1 MTKEDD
7 ALRDAPSDAVE
18 ALMDR
23 FIASGF
29 GFMGLSGVKNARDL
43 GGMPTSDGRVV
54 RAGRLIRSGEL
65 SGARSEDIRRL
76 KDLGLSA
83 VVDLRTEGERE
94 SHPDPAGR
102 LPATSFEFLPV
113 ISSGAAGITRNMGL
127 RDLMRLAKSYER
139 GAEGQVSRLYVEIV
153 TSKEGVDGYRR
164 FFDVVM
170 GVGELDGPHAVLWHC
185 TAGKDRT
192 GLAAAFLERALGVP
206 MEMVTQDYLASNF
219 YTQPAWSK
227 AVLAVGRHH
236 LLPKGLAMMA
246 HVLYSVEQESLEAAF
261 GAIDK
266 QWGGFDAFLEKELA
280 MGPERVERLRDLY
293 LVEP

>member
-1 MTKEDD
+1 MTKTEG

-23 FIASGF
+23 FIASDF

-43 GGMPTSDGRVV
+43 GGMPTEDGRVV
-54 RAGRLIRSGEL
+54 RPGRLIRSGEL
-65 SGARSEDIRRL
+65 SGARPDDIRRL

-83 VVDLRTEGERE
+83 VVDLRTEGERA
-94 SHPDPAGR
+94 SHPDPAGK

-113 ISSGAAGITRNMGL
+113 ISSGAAGITRDMRP
-127 RDLMRLAKSYER
+127 RDLVRLAKTYEH

-153 TSKEGVDGYRR
+153 TSDEGVDGYRR

-170 GVGELDGPHAVLWHC
+170 GVGGFSGPHAVLWHC

-206 MEMVTQDYLASNF
+206 MEMVVQDYLASNF
-219 YTQPAWSK
+219 HTQPAWSK
-227 AVLAVGRHH
+227 AVLAMGRRHM
-236 LLPKGLAMMA
+236 LPKGLAMMA

-261 GAIDK
+261 DAIDQK
-266 QWGGFDAFLEKELA
+266 WGDFDAFLEKALA
-280 MGPERVERLRDLY
+280 MGPERVGHLRDLY